1 MSRKGEVV
9 SERTLAETTT
19 DSEGRWELYATPI
32 RPTGGGMWLRALC
45 PGGPGYGAGV
55 SEPLHIATSVS
66 LTAPHSEPARTTGSA
81 GPAT

>member
-19 DSEGRWELYATPI
+19 NSEGRWELYATPI

-66 LTAPHSEPARTTGSA
+66 LTAPTASPPAQPA
-81 GPAT
+81 APAPAT